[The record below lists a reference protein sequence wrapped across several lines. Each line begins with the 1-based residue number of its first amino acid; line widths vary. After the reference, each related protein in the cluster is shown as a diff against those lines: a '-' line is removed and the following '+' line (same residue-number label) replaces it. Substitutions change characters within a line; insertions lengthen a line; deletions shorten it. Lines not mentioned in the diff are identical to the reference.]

1 MAIKT
6 NSMTISD
13 MGVTLTNSYSK
24 IDHYLARSVNTG
36 YMGGA
41 PSGVE
46 VEVYVQHFANSSSRA
61 TSKQP
66 VQTQNIWLGDCNAIT
81 GSLVSGSFSY
91 LYDRIKLVSP
101 FSGSTLTD
109 V

>member
-6 NSMTISD
+6 DSMPISD
-13 MGVTLTNSYSK
+13 MGITLTNSYSK
-24 IDHYLARSVNTG
+24 IDHYLARLPVYPGGDEIDGSV
-36 YMGGA
+36 
-41 PSGVE
+41 SVD
-46 VEVYVQHFANSSSRA
+46 VYVQHFANSSSRA

-66 VQTQNIWLGDCNAIT
+66 VQSQNIHLGDCNELT